1 MRTRRYARL
10 LRDHGRLRLRDRMCR
25 AYDLLG
31 YDKRDTVRVHRTYER
46 RSYRRRD
53 RDDNNRDV
61 HVVLWN
67 KSDSQA
73 HVFTFLYYYVIGRVS
88 LNKLI

>member
-1 MRTRRYARL
+1 MEVSPRLRVLRFYYIMRTRRYARL

-61 HVVLWN
+61 HVVL
-67 KSDSQA
+67 
-73 HVFTFLYYYVIGRVS
+73 
-88 LNKLI
+88 